1 MIRSTFIFL
10 LVLISLSC
18 NSQELNIT
26 LKINYKMT
34 KVKNDSVRAPF
45 LVITYENLS
54 GEKIFFPKIYN
65 NPCSLPRFL
74 SLSPFKAKNI
84 DLKNLIDQST
94 NDETRMIVV
103 VGGGINTNSYWDI
116 VDEDQFDL
124 VECEYDCMNDLLDLI
139 YKSLFGE
146 HYLINELTNSVSNVL
161 SKNNLIFLDPYDV
174 YSESFNLIGFSRL
187 HGKYT
192 FTIIHERFDRE
203 YRTNSRINNGKFEWD
218 NQSVPEELN
227 GYKYY
232 FKKFSSNSVV
242 FTSPLF
248 VETK

>member
-65 NPCSLPRFL
+65 NPCSLPRFVKSCAL
-74 SLSPFKAKNI
+74 KVNKI
-84 DLKNLIDQST
+84 DY
-94 NDETRMIVV
+94 NDKRSMMVIVS
-103 VGGGINTNSYWDI
+103 GGINTNYSWS
-116 VDEDQFDL
+116 VLDEEQFKL
-124 VECEYDCMNDLLDLI
+124 IECEPDFLNDELDFI
-139 YKSLFGE
+139 YRSLFE
-146 HYLINELTNSVSNVL
+146 EQYYKDVSVNSLYSNGVSNFL
-161 SKNNLIFLDPYDV
+161 SENNLIFLDPYDV